1 MIEESP
7 PAMVME
13 SWYTPNQYE
22 GLVRPLYDLT
32 GGGWKSH
39 MSPFHSSCC
48 CDPDTCECPLVG
60 VDKVDLTWRN
70 GPSYEEFE
78 SNWIDMVVG
87 LLLDRDRERYPWIYP
102 ADNFSCCRC
111 IMPPSRSN
119 HHMTRHYPKLVLEP

>member
-13 SWYTPNQYE
+13 SWYTPSQND
-22 GLVRPLYDLT
+22 GLVRSLYDLT
-32 GGGWKSH
+32 RGGLKSH

-48 CDPDTCECPLVG
+48 RDLDTCECPWIG

-78 SNWIDMVVG
+78 SYWIEMVVG
-87 LLLDRDRERYPWIYP
+87 LLLDRDEESYLWIYL
-102 ADNFSCCRC
+102 ADDFSCCRC

-119 HHMTRHYPKLVLEP
+119 RHMTQHYPELVPEP